1 MAQQKKILGPRATVE
16 FISSKGR
23 GQNKPVYVYMLKS
36 VANKLGFSIIR
47 NPTITRK
54 PSKKQSGGK
63 EIKVVVRGS
72 SGAKHI
78 KVPLPGTTNS
88 TNKRKGSGQKY
99 LQVPVPAT
107 ANLTDIKAFLKRA
120 KKKPKTFVSPDGRVH
135 PVDSE

>member
-23 GQNKPVYVYMLKS
+23 GTNKPVYVYMLKS
-36 VANKLGFSIIR
+36 VASKLGFSIIK
-47 NPTITRK
+47 NPTITRT
-54 PSKKQSGGK
+54 PSKKGSKSK
-63 EIKVVVRGS
+63 EVKVVVRGS
-72 SGAKHI
+72 YGAKHI
-78 KVPLPGTTNS
+78 KVPLPGTTSS
-88 TNKRKGSGQKY
+88 TSKKKGVTKKY

-107 ANLTDIKAFLKRA
+107 ANLTDIKAFLRRA